1 MVAALQ
7 CTCRRS
13 QGTPPSRASGRKRK
27 GGREPPTGCSGPFG
41 PPPAFAATQTGHI
54 HINRLH
60 HVYRK
65 QINTTDKD
73 SGNRIARGRWD
84 GASPEHRGRF
94 AQPQAI
100 RNTLCVWR
108 PDGWQATRRKR
119 RATCKDRGQTGG
131 GLQSPGHLVRPGHH
145 PVKKVIKKH
154 SMSTCRIETNAGQGM
169 AFRRNLRMFRPPA
182 LVSIKTRDIEWPG
195 ASTPP
200 PLPWGPRSQVPPC
213 CAPSSICRMP

>member
-13 QGTPPSRASGRKRK
+13 QGTPPSRASGRKKK

-65 QINTTDKD
+65 QINTTNKD
-73 SGNRIARGRWD
+73 SGNRIVRGRWD

-100 RNTLCVWR
+100 RKNIMCMAT
-108 PDGWQATRRKR
+108 GWVAGHSPETAGHLQ
-119 RATCKDRGQTGG
+119 GQGSNGG

-195 ASTPP
+195 TSNPP

-213 CAPSSICRMP
+213 CALSSICRMP